1 MNFLRSVRNLRAAGL
16 AALLAAFAAA
26 AGIFAPAPGGDAS
39 VLDSMQLDIAF
50 IDADGIA
57 PPGSEV
63 EVRIRLSALVVPSDD
78 GTLISDGCIASGATD
93 SVTDSVE
100 VTDPADPR
108 VTGATGGSR
117 GGCNA
122 SVNFRAARATLAR
135 GAIWDSNGD
144 TQLRF
149 GEFQDV
155 DLYCPPAPVAP
166 VTGDGETEIYC
177 EVRTTNGNNLPKI
190 VIDES
195 FTEGEIV
202 LSVQIGSAAD
212 GDETGAGEFYLKYDD
227 GTTTRLEPG
236 GERFSN
242 SASIRVA
249 SIREV
254 DSISLRLAD
263 APTLDSYVAR
273 PAERVGLTL
282 AILNENGRPANPSG
296 IGSLIVTSRGG
307 RLDSAF
313 CGTGTNV
320 CVISRTSLEDEL
332 ERTGD
337 ASLTGAI
344 PITWIGPDDAGA
356 YPVWATVVTNI
367 GDDLTTPE
375 ITLRI
380 PGSAAS
386 IALAQPA
393 SPIYYKDV
401 GDDRNDRGS
410 NARDEL
416 TLRAIAL
423 DAAGGP
429 TRMPVNPPIE
439 ILNPDGGRVSSTQID
454 RRIDCVDNARNN
466 CALTID
472 VDDFTGVPEG
482 EYTVR
487 ISSGSISVSRTFTV
501 GGDPAAL
508 EVDWTPKG
516 GTPIGSR
523 ITVSATVTDAA
534 GRMIADGTA
543 VSFNALSSGAAATA
557 PVLYAGSGVQSANT
571 EAGVAS
577 KVFTVAALNLALIS
591 VQVDDLSRIVT
602 INTALTSAPAV
613 PVCGYASLTSS
624 QTGSSTWIGLPGCT
638 ASELLR
644 QADGLDAAW
653 LLTPSGWRGYAEAG
667 GAALPG
673 SVDFAITANA
683 QLWLLNP

>member
-1 MNFLRSVRNLRAAGL
+1 MNSLWPVRNLRMAGL
-16 AALLAAFAAA
+16 AVLLAACAAA
-26 AGIFAPAPGGDAS
+26 AGILALAPRGGAS

-57 PPGSEV
+57 APGSEV
-63 EVRIRLSALVVPSDD
+63 EVRIRLSALVLPSDD
-78 GTLISDGCIASGATD
+78 GTLISDGCIASAPTGSVPD
-93 SVTDSVE
+93 SV
-100 VTDPADPR
+100 ADPDPSDAL
-108 VTGATGGSR
+108 VTGAVGGSR

-122 SVNFRAARATLAR
+122 SVNFQAARATLAR
-135 GAIWDSNGD
+135 GAIWDANGD
-144 TQLRF
+144 TRLLF

-155 DLYCPPAPVAP
+155 DLYCPKAPVAP

-177 EVRTTNGNNLPKI
+177 EVRTVNGNHLPKI

-202 LSVQIGSAAD
+202 LSVQIGSAED
-212 GDETGAGEFYLKYDD
+212 GDQTGAGEFYLRYDD
-227 GTTTRLEPG
+227 GATTRLEPG
-236 GERFSN
+236 GGRFSN

-254 DSISLRLAD
+254 DSISLKLAD

-273 PAERVGLTL
+273 PAERVGLSL
-282 AILNENGRPANPSG
+282 AIFNENGRPANPSG
-296 IGSLIVTSRGG
+296 IGSLIVTARGG

-313 CGTGTNV
+313 CGAGTNV
-320 CVISRTSLEDEL
+320 CVISRTALEDEL

-344 PITWIGPDDAGA
+344 PITWVGPADAGA
-356 YPVWATVVTNI
+356 YPVWATVVTNV
-367 GDDLTTPE
+367 GDDLTTPR

-380 PGSAAS
+380 PGAAAS
-386 IALAQPA
+386 FAVAEPK
-393 SPIYYKDV
+393 SPVYYKDV
-401 GDDRNDRGS
+401 GDDRGDRGS

-416 TLRAIAL
+416 VLRVLAL

-439 ILNPDGGRVSSTQID
+439 ILNPDGARVSSTQID
-454 RRIDCVDNARNN
+454 RKIDCIDNARNN
-466 CALTID
+466 CTLTID

-482 EYTVR
+482 EYTARVR
-487 ISSGSISVSRTFTV
+487 SGSISVDRAFTV
-501 GGDPAAL
+501 GGDPASL

-516 GTPIGSR
+516 DTPIGSR
-523 ITVSATVTDAA
+523 ITVSATVKDAA
-534 GRMIADGTA
+534 GRMAADGTA
-543 VSFNALSSGAAATA
+543 VSFTALSSGAAATA
-557 PVLYAGSGVQSANT
+557 PVLFAGSGVQSANT

-602 INTALTSAPAV
+602 IDTSRRAAPAV
-613 PVCGYASLTSS
+613 PVCGYAGLSSS

-667 GAALPG
+667 GAAVPG

-683 QLWLLNP
+683 RLWLLNP